1 MITRNRRER
10 FYQAETELRQLVE
23 EDNRSIKRCYSLY
36 GPYDL
41 VIPIEA
47 ETLSDVH
54 QAVGKICRCGLRMSL
69 DPMEEDVG
77 AG

>member
-10 FYQAETELRQLVE
+10 FYQAETELQQLVA
-23 EDNRSIKRCYSLY
+23 EDSRSIKRCYSLY

-47 ETLSDVH
+47 ETLTEVH
-54 QAVGKICRCGLRMSL
+54 QAVEKSSSEVVTRFFPPSPR
-69 DPMEEDVG
+69 
-77 AG
+77 